1 VWLFEDSPALRLAL
15 AALPGEAQTGLQ
27 VSRHPW
33 IGQPRMLC
41 VFARSYATERA
52 VEELTRR
59 FALCVWRQGRWH
71 VRRVQLSL
79 FG

>member
-1 VWLFEDSPALRLAL
+1 
-15 AALPGEAQTGLQ
+15 
-27 VSRHPW
+27 
-33 IGQPRMLC
+33 MLC